1 MYIKRMRWLLFL
13 WLAAVIVFAF
23 VQPAPQQQIGETSR
37 IFYFHVPCAWVCVVA
52 FLMTAFFSILYLSL
66 RRSGAQDHFPQ
77 NLTFLQGLKRALSEA
92 KKETSLPRKL
102 TFFCVVFF
110 GNPPVLDS
118 KAALSAQ
125 LGLIFCALATISGA
139 IWARF
144 AWGAFWNWDPRETS
158 IFLQLLIYLAYFSL
172 RGSIGESEKR
182 ATFSSAYAI
191 LAFLTVPFLIFIV
204 PRITSSLHPSD
215 TVVGQEQKFNM
226 GPTVSAIFY
235 SSLAGF
241 TLLYYYLYRLGAR
254 IKLAEMNRKGVQ

>member
-1 MYIKRMRWLLFL
+1 MYIRMMRWLLFV

-23 VQPAPQQQIGETSR
+23 IQPAPQQQIGETSR
-37 IFYFHVPCAWVCVVA
+37 IIYFHVPCAWLCVLA
-52 FLMTAFFSILYLSL
+52 FFMTAFFSVRYL
-66 RRSGAQDHFPQ
+66 
-77 NLTFLQGLKRALSEA
+77 LKKDPALDA
-92 KKETSLPRKL
+92 
-102 TFFCVVFF
+102 
-110 GNPPVLDS
+110 

-125 LGLIFCALATISGA
+125 LGLIFCVLATISGA

-172 RGSIGESEKR
+172 RGSIGETEKR
-182 ATFSSAYAI
+182 STFSAAYAI

-204 PRITSSLHPSD
+204 PRISPSLHPSD
-215 TVVGQEQKFNM
+215 TVVGKEQKFNM
-226 GPTVSAIFY
+226 GPAVRTIFF

-254 IKLAEMNRKGVQ
+254 IKVVELNRRKEA